1 MISKTKYCL
10 LMFLCMFM
18 CVSVK
23 AQTGDKDISG
33 VVVDANNMPLMGV
46 TIAIKNTNK
55 GTVTDFDG
63 AFSLSVPEDATLLV
77 SYVGF
82 ATKEVEVTENATYT
96 ITLEEDSFDLNEVVV
111 VGYGSMRKKDLT
123 GAITQIR
130 PDDIA
135 NENPNTVQDILR
147 GTPGVQ
153 VGFSNSAKGGGSI
166 QIRGQRSVY
175 TAGNHNSPLLV
186 LDGMIFYG
194 ELSEI
199 NPDDIGQIDILK
211 DASAAAVYGAK
222 AANGVI
228 IITTK
233 KGKKGKPKINLS
245 MNTGVSQVAALR
257 DRWGPDD
264 YLRHRQDWFETATY
278 GVNYLTEGYERYQ
291 VGQMASKPAYYTNPN
306 NLPRDVA
313 VEDWR
318 AYTQNAGDES
328 DLSIW
333 AQRLGITGN
342 VLKNLLAGKKVDWKD
357 HAFRAGFNQDYNVSV
372 SGAGDNADYYFS
384 MGYLSNEGVVRTDNY
399 SAIRSNLK
407 VNLDVT
413 DWLQIGANVN
423 FQDRSDDNIGLNV
436 GSTLNNSPF
445 ADYAD
450 ENGNPVQYPFDDSY
464 SRRGYNFDFERKY
477 AQQESGY
484 TTLNSIFNVKVK
496 LPLDITYT
504 FNASPRY
511 QFYYN
516 RKFTSADLPFSNP
529 KDRGVD
535 RNQAKR
541 FNWSLNNTIEWN
553 HIFNKKHHFILT
565 LVQEAEEL
573 QYWSDD
579 IYARNIQPSDALG
592 FHNTQNGTK
601 EDSSFSSSDSYQ
613 TADALLARLFYS
625 FDNRYLITGSIR
637 RDGYSAFGSSN
648 PHAIFPSVSL
658 AWTFTNEKFYNWN
671 RIMDYGK
678 LRLSYGKNGN
688 RSLSSPYLALANLS
702 SGAGKMQGYLNG
714 SGDEE
719 LYRYLIVD
727 RMANPGLQWEKTASW
742 NVGLDFGFLDGRIG
756 GSLDLYYAETQDMI
770 MAQRLPEF
778 TGFSDITTNL
788 GQVNNSGI
796 EFTLNTRNIDKEN
809 FQWNTT
815 VGFFYNKNE
824 IKHLYYEYE
833 NGVEVDDVSNGWFIG
848 EPISAIWDYKVTG
861 IWQKDEVEAAA
872 EFGQKLGDPKVANIY
887 TEDDIINSDGSVT
900 PVYNDNDKV
909 ILGQSAPPINWS
921 LRNDFTFWKN
931 LTVSFNMYSY
941 MGHKSLNNEYLND
954 DDHGSNMSLGFIN
967 LPEKE
972 YWTVDNPSNTYGRIG
987 AVGPTGAQA
996 PGRLIDRSFIRLENI
1011 TVGYSFP
1018 KKMISKYSLDR
1029 LKVYAAVRN
1038 VATWEKEWEYGD
1050 PETGSFAPR
1059 IGTLGLNITF

>member
-1 MISKTKYCL
+1 MISKTTYYIL
-10 LMFLCMFM
+10 IWFSIMM
-18 CVSVK
+18 CVTAN
-23 AQTGDKDISG
+23 AQNNNREISG
-33 VVVDANNMPLMGV
+33 VIVDENNVPIVGA
-46 TIAIKNTNK
+46 TIFIKDTTQ
-55 GTVTDFDG
+55 GTVTNFDG
-63 AFSLSVPEDATLLV
+63 EFNMKAPENGMLV
-77 SYVGF
+77 ISYIGYL
-82 ATKEVEVTENATYT
+82 TQEVEITEQSNYN
-96 ITLEEDSFDLNEVVV
+96 ITLKEDSFELNEVVV
-111 VGYGSMRKKDLT
+111 VGYGSMKKKDLT
-123 GAITQIR
+123 GAITQIT

-199 NPDDIGQIDILK
+199 NPDDIEQIDILK

-233 KGKKGKPKINLS
+233 KGKKGKPSINLS
-245 MNTGVSQVAALR
+245 INTGVSEVTSLR
-257 DRWGPDD
+257 DRWNPDD
-264 YLRHRQDWFETATY
+264 YLSHRQDWFETATY
-278 GVNYLTEGYERYQ
+278 GVNYLTEGYEAYQ
-291 VGQMASKPAYYTNPN
+291 VGQMASKPGYYTNPN
-306 NLPRDVA
+306 NLPADVS

-318 AYTQNAGDES
+318 VYTENGSEES

-333 AQRLGITGN
+333 AQRMGIRGN
-342 VLKNLLAGKKVDWKD
+342 ALENLLAGRTVDWAD
-357 HAFRAGFNQDYNVSV
+357 HAFRTGFNQDYNLSV

-399 SAIRSNLK
+399 NAIRSNLK

-436 GSTLNNSPF
+436 GATLNNSPF

-450 ENGNPVQYPFDDSY
+450 KNGNPIQYPFDDSY
-464 SRRGYNFDFERKY
+464 SRRGYNFDFERQY
-477 AQQESGY
+477 AEQESGY

-496 LPLDITYT
+496 LPFDIKYT

-541 FNWSLNNTIEWN
+541 FNWSLNNTIEWD
-553 HIFNKKHHFILT
+553 HIFNKKHHFVLT
-565 LVQEAEEL
+565 FVQEAEEL

-601 EDSSFSSSDSYQ
+601 EDSSFYSSDSYQ

-625 FDNRYLITGSIR
+625 FDNRYMITGSIR

-671 RIMDYGK
+671 RIMNYGK

-702 SGAGKMQGYLNG
+702 AGAGKMQGYLNS

-796 EFTLNTRNIDKEN
+796 EFSLNTKNIAKED

-815 VGFFYNKNE
+815 LGFFYNKNE

-833 NGVEVDDVSNGWFIG
+833 NGKEVDDLSNGWFIG

-861 IWQKDEVEAAA
+861 IWQKNEVEEAAIY
-872 EFGQKLGDPKVANIY
+872 GQKPGDPKVANIY

-909 ILGQSAPPINWS
+909 ILGQSAPPVNWS

-931 LTVSFNMYSY
+931 LTFSFNMYSY

-1011 TVGYSFP
+1011 TIGYSFP
-1018 KKMISKYSLDR
+1018 RSMIDKYSLER
-1029 LKVYAAVRN
+1029 LKVYAAIRN